1 MLPFTSDTFLGLF
14 ATYNAAI
21 WPAQIVAY
29 GLGLLVLALLVRP
42 VPQGRRIISAT
53 LAAFWLWTG
62 IAYHGLAFSSINVLA
77 PAFAAL
83 FAVAGLLFAWVGVW
97 RGRIDYVLA
106 ADARGIAGAGLM
118 LFALFVYPL
127 LNWLSGHAWP
137 QMPVFGV
144 TPCPTTLFTLGALLL
159 ARSRTPWGVGAIP
172 FVWALIGTSAAWLLG
187 VPEDLSLAAAAV
199 IFVAAGLRPR
209 AFAG

>member
-1 MLPFTSDTFLGLF
+1 
-14 ATYNAAI
+14 
-21 WPAQIVAY
+21 
-29 GLGLLVLALLVRP
+29 
-42 VPQGRRIISAT
+42 

-62 IAYHGLAFSSINVLA
+62 FAYHGLTFSSINVLA

-97 RGRIDYVLA
+97 RGRIDYGIA
-106 ADARGIAGAGLM
+106 ADARGIAGTGLM

-159 ARSRTPWGVGAIP
+159 ARGGTPWGVGAIP

-199 IFVAAGLRPR
+199 IFAAAGPRPR
-209 AFAG
+209 ASAG